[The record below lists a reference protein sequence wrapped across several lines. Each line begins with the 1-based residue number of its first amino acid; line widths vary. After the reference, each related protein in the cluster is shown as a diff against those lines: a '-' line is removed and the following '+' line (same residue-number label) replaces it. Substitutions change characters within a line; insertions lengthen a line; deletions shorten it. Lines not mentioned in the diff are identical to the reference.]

1 MWIEN
6 VSRED
11 AKNGHHSFDEGNTIL
26 IQIADPASGFITPAR
41 KFEQV
46 HQFEF
51 LDIER
56 DGDQNLMGFAITRQQ
71 GQEIVTI
78 LQAAM
83 GQNRNV
89 VVHCHAGICRS
100 GAVVEVGTMMGFEST
115 NRYRQPNML
124 VKHMLMSV
132 LGWTYDNDEST
143 SSTSGFISV
152 DGDMI
157 PFDWSEE

>member
-11 AKNGHHSFDEGNTIL
+11 AKNGHHSFEEGSTIL
-26 IQIADPASGFITPAR
+26 IQIADPASGFITPKR
-41 KFEQV
+41 QFEQV
-46 HQFEF
+46 FQFEF

-56 DGDQNLMGFAITRQQ
+56 DGDQTLMEFAITRQH
-71 GQEIVTI
+71 GQEIVAI
-78 LQAAM
+78 LQTALD
-83 GQNRNV
+83 QNRNV

-100 GAVVEVGTMMGFEST
+100 GAVVEVGTMMGFDST

-124 VKHMLMSV
+124 VKHTLMSV
-132 LGWTYDNDEST
+132 LGWTYDSDEST
-143 SSTSGFISV
+143 SSTSGFITV

-157 PFDWSEE
+157 PFTWSEE